1 MDKRKGRMSE
11 GRLEACVWGGQGG
24 VNENRGKR
32 VTPKPRG
39 SGSMGG
45 FRAEE
50 GHGPRSMEGY
60 VCED

>member
-1 MDKRKGRMSE
+1 MRE
-11 GRLEACVWGGQGG
+11 GWKLVCVCGG